1 MANIYKRSQIH
12 LYHNYEDQDAN
23 PLENKFSLSQGLSSC
38 SMDVP
43 TEWHVSTNALRLT
56 SGQDVVTNVA
66 SSILGNAAAVLAE
79 QGRAELAEG
88 TLTTDLAAE
97 TTRAQ
102 AAELTLTTDLAAET
116 TRAQAAELTLTTDL
130 AAETTRATQAEG
142 TLAADL
148 AAEKARIDAIVALPI
163 DDLDTFKEITE
174 AYRNADSNLQ
184 NLITNLTTNFNTLLT
199 DFNDLKAVVDS
210 LAPPPE
216 AP

>member
-1 MANIYKRSQIH
+1 MTSVYKRSQIN
-12 LYHNYEDQDAN
+12 LYHNYEDQGGL
-23 PLENKFSLSQGLSSC
+23 PMENKFSIIQGLSSC

-97 TTRAQ
+97 TTRA
-102 AAELTLTTDLAAET
+102 
-116 TRAQAAELTLTTDL
+116 
-130 AAETTRATQAEG
+130 TQAEQ
-142 TLAADL
+142 TLTADL
-148 AAEKARIDAIVALPI
+148 AIEKARIDAIVALPI